1 MMILIAGVATTV
13 ATASSAIMTYRHK
26 MRKLTLPTP
35 TEYAANYRAANAG
48 KYGID
53 ETKLSDLES
62 SIDKLISQV
71 ETLAGISNTNAVE
84 ETRQTKGSK
93 GGKSSKK
100 EEKEEKPA
108 ESQKTDDKP
117 DEGQKTDEEK
127 Q

>member
-13 ATASSAIMTYRHK
+13 ATASSAFMTYRRK
-26 MRKLTLPTP
+26 MSKLAITTP
-35 TEYAANYRAANAG
+35 TEYAADYRATTAG

-62 SIDKLISQV
+62 SIDALISQV
-71 ETLAGISNTNAVE
+71 ETLAGISATNAVE

-93 GGKSSKK
+93 GSKSSKK
-100 EEKEEKPA
+100 EEKPA
-108 ESQKTDDKP
+108 E
-117 DEGQKTDEEK
+117 GQASTEEK